1 MFHSSPNNCICI
13 TAVGNILLG
22 CNRGNYFGPSE
33 AILLNNQGLIK
44 NRSKLKYRV
53 DCSKWTWYLY
63 YIKSF
68 DSIKAM
74 QGLSTTFESKWTYEG
89 HSSINSNAKFEP
101 MDIAVSTSGLIYVTD
116 ESTHS
121 IHVLIPD
128 GNFVKNYGT

>member
-1 MFHSSPNNCICI
+1 
-13 TAVGNILLG
+13 
-22 CNRGNYFGPSE
+22 
-33 AILLNNQGLIK
+33 
-44 NRSKLKYRV
+44 
-53 DCSKWTWYLY
+53 
-63 YIKSF
+63 
-68 DSIKAM
+68 M

-128 GNFVKNYGT
+128 GNFVKNYGKEHCIIDPEVLHINKEGQIIIWCNDGIVHVADISS